1 MNQNTLE
8 FCGVGLGICLTSF
21 SLELGIY
28 IEHLFI
34 PNGTLTYNFKER
46 NTSLDLKHAKGW
58 GTSACDPG

>member
-1 MNQNTLE
+1 MNQKTLE
-8 FCGVGLGICLTSF
+8 SYGVGLGIYLTSL

-28 IEHLFI
+28 TEYLFI

-58 GTSACDPG
+58 GMSACDPG